1 MNKPLCH
8 GNETGTKEGPK
19 QAQRQC
25 LDEDLIFAMLE
36 SEANAHRS
44 NATYVFLMFDDL
56 PNLSASSL
64 I

>member
-1 MNKPLCH
+1 MLA
-8 GNETGTKEGPK
+8 GTKESPK

-36 SEANAHRS
+36 YEANAHRS